1 MSFGQL
7 RPIVGGEPVGSAH
20 EYPFAVRLSIE
31 TRPGWHAVCG
41 GSLLSA
47 QHIVTAAHCVHRAQA
62 PDAVRIGFGHAYSAR
77 QRTTRAVAVRVHP
90 AFDSHTLANDIAVV
104 EVGAHAIG
112 ETRQAHRVPVYFGP
126 VRGGLRLTAM
136 GWGVTSNAPDA
147 HTSSVLNAVALAVAS
162 PQACRSVDGAFRSSD
177 GPFVCTATGG
187 GLRDECSGDSG
198 APAVVADESAKAGAR
213 RGARPQR
220 VRLVALTSFGDNTVH
235 DSHPPCA
242 DPSGFGF
249 STHVAY
255 FHDFITNATGLT
267 RRQLEEPVQ
276 FDRLV
281 SIENLR
287 QPKVTEAVELVTLD
301 MSSFPDGGARHSLA
315 ARGLRMGPSPG
326 ELGVQSVLLA
336 ALILVLVSRQYIC
349 L

>member
-7 RPIVGGEPVGSAH
+7 RPIVGGEPAGSAH
-20 EYPFAVRLSIE
+20 DYPFAVRLSIE

-47 QHIVTAAHCVHRAQA
+47 QHIVTAAHCVHRAPA
-62 PDAVRIGFGHAYSAR
+62 PDAVRIGFGHAHSAR
-77 QRTTRAVAVRVHP
+77 QRTTRAVAVHVHP

-104 EVGAHAIG
+104 VVGAHAIG
-112 ETRQAHRVPVYFGP
+112 ESRQAHRVPVYFGP
-126 VRGGLRLTAM
+126 VRGGLGLTAM

-162 PQACRSVDGAFRSSD
+162 PQACRGVDSAFRSSD

-198 APAVVADESAKAGAR
+198 APAVIADESAGSGR

-220 VRLVALTSFGDNTVH
+220 ARLVALTSFGDNTVH

-267 RRQLEEPVQ
+267 RHQLEEPVQ

-281 SIENLR
+281 SIENPR
-287 QPKVTEAVELVTLD
+287 QPKATEA

-315 ARGLRMGPSPG
+315 ARGLRMGPSSG

-336 ALILVLVSRQYIC
+336 ALLLVLVSRQYIF